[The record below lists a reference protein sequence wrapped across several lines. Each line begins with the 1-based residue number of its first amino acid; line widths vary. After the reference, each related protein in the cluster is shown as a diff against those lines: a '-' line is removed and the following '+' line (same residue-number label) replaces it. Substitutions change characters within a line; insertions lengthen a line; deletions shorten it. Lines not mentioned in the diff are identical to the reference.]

1 MTTFGILTLPVTTC
15 SVKRSFSEMRLL
27 KTWLR
32 SIITDERLSSLALIH
47 FNYDVQI
54 PVDQLIAKWGLVKE
68 RLIHLEI
75 TEWMDEME
83 IEQNL

>member
-1 MTTFGILTLPVTTC
+1 MKCGYRRPGYA
-15 SVKRSFSEMRLL
+15 
-27 KTWLR
+27 
-32 SIITDERLSSLALIH
+32 DERLSSVARMH

-54 PVDQLIAKWGLVKE
+54 PFDQLIAKWGLVKE
-68 RLIHLEI
+68 SLIRLEI